1 MNGLTHAEM
10 TVRVMQVTTRVD
22 AALALPDRAQ
32 RLDALNTIYAQ
43 ASQMDRRI
51 MTEFMMHRL
60 ADVSWLA
67 AKQ

>member
-32 RLDALNTIYAQ
+32 RLDALNTIYTQ
-43 ASQMDRRI
+43 ANQVDRRI

-60 ADVSWLA
+60 ADVHWMA